1 MDANQKAK
9 TIEAAT
15 SACALVCGFDAV
27 VSIVRDWNDGAVE
40 LYAYMAGVGELS
52 AAVYDE
58 LRTPD
63 TEVNGTWAYEV
74 DEACGM
80 WMAEHYRRNKTLPA
94 LQACRSKL
102 KRLGRA
108 LLAR

>member
-1 MDANQKAK
+1 MDANQNGK

-27 VSIVRDWNDGAVE
+27 VSIVRDWNEGAVE

-52 AAVYDE
+52 AEVYDE
-58 LRTPD
+58 LQTPE

-80 WMAEHYRRNKTLPA
+80 WLADYYKRTKTLPA
-94 LQACRSKL
+94 LASCRVKL

>member
-1 MDANQKAK
+1 MDANQQAK
-9 TIEAAT
+9 IIEAGT
-15 SACALVCGFDAV
+15 SACALVFGFDSSL
-27 VSIVRDWNDGAVE
+27 SIVRDWDDGAVE

-52 AAVYDE
+52 VAVYDE

-74 DEACGM
+74 DEVCGM
-80 WMAEHYRRNKTLPA
+80 WIADHYRRNRKLPD
-94 LQACRSKL
+94 LQACRVKL

-108 LLAR
+108 LLTR